1 VNTINNAKVV
11 TGASSAIGEVA
22 GRQLSAAGWTAYIRA
37 RRQTGFTLPNTRAF
51 TLIELLVVIAIIAI
65 LAAILFPVF
74 AQAREKARQTACLSN
89 SKQLALGVLM
99 YVQDYDETFPRSI
112 YIQPAAPAPIAFSVY
127 DAIQPYLKNIQIMN
141 CPSYS
146 PGLNWR
152 ARMAPLQ
159 SPTFQYVGYVPNL
172 GLFAD
177 DLCAVGAPGKQSVN
191 ALAVLD
197 APVDTI
203 MFFDGMVCNAPSPLE
218 FSSFLASARHNEG
231 VVINFAD
238 GHSKWFK
245 AGAKLPGGVSTTVS
259 YYGRPV
265 GTPIYSWRSGAPILK
280 NDSDLNSV
288 ATSSVNPYNDLHGIP
303 GTATPDSENDQTC
316 P

>member
-1 VNTINNAKVV
+1 MSRY
-11 TGASSAIGEVA
+11 SS
-22 GRQLSAAGWTAYIRA
+22 R
-37 RRQTGFTLPNTRAF
+37 TRSGF

-74 AQAREKARQTACLSN
+74 AQARAKARQTTCLSN
-89 SKQLALGVLM
+89 SKQMALGIMM
-99 YVQDYDETFPRSI
+99 YVQDYDETFPMSI
-112 YIQPAAPAPIAFSVY
+112 YIQPATPAPIAFSVY
-127 DAIQPYLKNIQIMN
+127 DAVQPYMKNVGIMN
-141 CPSYS
+141 CSEYT

-152 ARMAPLQ
+152 ARVAPLQ

-177 DLCAVGAPGKQSVN
+177 DLCALGKPRKQSVN

-197 APVDTI
+197 TPVDTI
-203 MFFDGMVCNAPSPLE
+203 MFFDGMVRNLPSPLE

-245 AGAKLPGGVSTTVS
+245 GGSNLPGGVSTTVS
-259 YYGRPV
+259 QYGRPV
-265 GTPIYSWRSGAPILK
+265 GTKIYSWRTGAPILK
-280 NDSDLNSV
+280 NDTELNAV
-288 ATSSVNPYNDLHGIP
+288 ATNPINPYNDLHGIP
-303 GTATPDSENDQTC
+303 GTATPDSEDDQPC

>member
-1 VNTINNAKVV
+1 MLRLN
-11 TGASSAIGEVA
+11 SRRA
-22 GRQLSAAGWTAYIRA
+22 G
-37 RRQTGFTLPNTRAF
+37 F

-74 AQAREKARQTACLSN
+74 AQAREKARQTSCLSN

-99 YVQDYDETFPRSI
+99 YVQDYDETFPMSV
-112 YIQPAAPAPIAFSVY
+112 YVLPATPAPIAFSVY

-152 ARMAPLQ
+152 ARVAPLQ
-159 SPTFQYVGYVPNL
+159 SPTFQFVGYVPNF

-177 DLCAVGAPGKQSVN
+177 NLCLAGKTRKQSVN
-191 ALAVLD
+191 TLAALDV
-197 APVDTI
+197 PVETT
-203 MFFDGMVCNAPSPLE
+203 MFFDGMLRNAPSPLE

-245 AGAKLPGGVSTTVS
+245 AGATLPGGVTTAVS
-259 YYGRPV
+259 QYGRPA
-265 GTPIYSWRSGAPILK
+265 GTRVYSWRAGAPILK
-280 NDSDLNSV
+280 NDGELNAV
-288 ATSSVNPYNDLHGIP
+288 ATAPNNPYNDLHGIP
-303 GTATPDSENDQTC
+303 GTAVSDSEDDATC

>member
-1 VNTINNAKVV
+1 MPRIHSRR
-11 TGASSAIGEVA
+11 TG
-22 GRQLSAAGWTAYIRA
+22 
-37 RRQTGFTLPNTRAF
+37 F

-74 AQAREKARQTACLSN
+74 AQAREKARQTSCLSN

-112 YIQPAAPAPIAFSVY
+112 YIQPATPKNIAFSVY

-146 PGLNWR
+146 PGFNWR
-152 ARMAPLQ
+152 GRIEGFGLV
-159 SPTFQYVGYVPNL
+159 SPTFQYVGYIPNF

-177 DLCAVGAPGKQSVN
+177 NLCGLKTKKQSVN
-191 ALAVLD
+191 SLASLD
-197 APVDTI
+197 VPVETT
-203 MFFDGMVCNAPSPLE
+203 MFFDGMLRNSPSPLE
-218 FSSFLASARHNEG
+218 FSSFLASARHNDG

-245 AGAKLPGGVSTTVS
+245 GGANLPGGVTTAVS
-259 YYGRPV
+259 QYGRPV
-265 GTPIYSWRSGAPILK
+265 GTKVYSWRTGAPILK
-280 NDSDLNSV
+280 NDGELNAV
-288 ATSSVNPYNDLHGIP
+288 ATNPVDPYNDLHGIP
-303 GTATPDSENDQTC
+303 GTAVSDSEDDENC